1 MPRFIHWFLRLSIL
15 NPICIRLVGAAS
27 SRRRDLYIRSGYV
40 AILATVLLFGLLA
53 MTSSGRFSLRD
64 LAAGSAGVF
73 TFLAVIQLFLICLL
87 TPVFMAGAISKEAN
101 PRTWDILL
109 TTPLSPLQIVLG
121 NLFGRL
127 FFIVALLIGAL
138 PLMIVT
144 QFFGGVPLN
153 TILLTQLVSITLA
166 LVIASAAIG
175 MSVTR
180 TAGRK
185 AAVSFFVITIL
196 YLFVTYA
203 MDQAIRNPVALGASA
218 TWTTVLTP
226 LNPFLVLEALLQ
238 PSGYIVPETST
249 LPWPIGWMMTH
260 PVAGW
265 SWLTV
270 ILSICTV
277 TWASLQVRKLG
288 DQSSTDSIWK
298 RLYQPNTFDREP
310 YAVSGNPISWRER
323 VTRHRSIGSLL
334 GRWGFVFIFGL
345 TFVILTSLFLTAS
358 MTGDS
363 YRNSLLLL
371 VVGELVIITFS
382 AISLSASAI
391 AKEREDGTL
400 DLLLTTSITP
410 KQYLGGKMRGLIMHL
425 LPMVLV
431 PCITMMTVGLVV
443 LFNPSDAIVTDVL
456 VQRGPLDAN
465 AVTLP
470 VPLALFLPA
479 LLFPVVVI
487 PYIAFC
493 MTLGVLWSMRS
504 KGTVGAII
512 TTLILVCIVT
522 GGLSMCLVPIRNIE
536 LLGAIFGSLSPI
548 SNVFATLT
556 PAQTLPSVL
565 QNGYFAANTGMGF
578 ASIVSGVI
586 WSLVCLGLLR
596 SMSSSFVTTV
606 RRLAGIN

>member
-1 MPRFIHWFLRLSIL
+1 
-15 NPICIRLVGAAS
+15 
-27 SRRRDLYIRSGYV
+27 
-40 AILATVLLFGLLA
+40 
-53 MTSSGRFSLRD
+53 
-64 LAAGSAGVF
+64 
-73 TFLAVIQLFLICLL
+73 
-87 TPVFMAGAISKEAN
+87 
-101 PRTWDILL
+101 
-109 TTPLSPLQIVLG
+109 
-121 NLFGRL
+121 
-127 FFIVALLIGAL
+127 
-138 PLMIVT
+138 
-144 QFFGGVPLN
+144 
-153 TILLTQLVSITLA
+153 
-166 LVIASAAIG
+166 
-175 MSVTR
+175 
-180 TAGRK
+180 
-185 AAVSFFVITIL
+185 
-196 YLFVTYA
+196 
-203 MDQAIRNPVALGASA
+203 
-218 TWTTVLTP
+218 
-226 LNPFLVLEALLQ
+226 
-238 PSGYIVPETST
+238 
-249 LPWPIGWMMTH
+249 
-260 PVAGW
+260 
-265 SWLTV
+265 
-270 ILSICTV
+270 
-277 TWASLQVRKLG
+277 
-288 DQSSTDSIWK
+288 
-298 RLYQPNTFDREP
+298 
-310 YAVSGNPISWRER
+310 
-323 VTRHRSIGSLL
+323 
-334 GRWGFVFIFGL
+334 
-345 TFVILTSLFLTAS
+345 
-358 MTGDS
+358 
-363 YRNSLLLL
+363 
-371 VVGELVIITFS
+371 
-382 AISLSASAI
+382 
-391 AKEREDGTL
+391 
-400 DLLLTTSITP
+400 
-410 KQYLGGKMRGLIMHL
+410 MHL

-565 QNGYFAANTGMGF
+565 QNGYFAANIGMGF